1 MKKLDDYTE
10 EQVKSALNNAKSIK
24 EFIQN
29 LGLKV
34 NNGNYGRVKY
44 LTDKFG
50 LQLPKYDR
58 QKQLNE
64 LKKSNSIPDEEYF
77 CKGTLREGKSIK
89 RRLMKTYG
97 VEDKCSICGQGPE
110 WNGAPLC
117 LQVDHIDGD
126 RFNNELS
133 NLRIVC
139 PNCHTQTETYGNV
152 RKIRQYNYCHCGIR
166 ISKGSVNCKAHAE
179 MPNNTGK
186 YSIDY
191 PPVEGIIKAIIDN
204 GGWSAAERV
213 LGIGQNSLRKHLK
226 RNGVDPS
233 SIKYVR
239 RLNGEKQV

>member
-1 MKKLDDYTE
+1 MRLDTITE
-10 EQVKSALNNAKSIK
+10 EAAKSALENSDSLKD
-24 EFIQN
+24 FIQN
-29 LGLKV
+29 LGMKV
-34 NNGNYGRVKY
+34 NNGNYTRAKSIIEKY
-44 LTDKFG
+44 G
-50 LQLPKYDR
+50 LKIPTYNQSKHME
-58 QKQLNE
+58 N
-64 LKKSNSIPDEEYF
+64 LKNKNKIPNEEYF
-77 CKGTLREGKSIK
+77 CKGTLRSGTSIK
-89 RRLMKTYG
+89 KRLIEDYKI
-97 VEDKCSICGQGPE
+97 EDKCSICGQGPE

-126 RFNNELS
+126 RFNNELN

-139 PNCHTQTETYGNV
+139 PNCHTQTETYGNG
-152 RKIRQYNYCHCGIR
+152 RKIRQYSYCHCGIR

-191 PPVEGIIKAIIDN
+191 PPVEDIIKSIIDN

-239 RLNGEKQV
+239 QLNGDKQV